1 MPLKFKDLPVT
12 VPITQINPNHRN
24 LIMQLNRCF
33 WSKNIL
39 PEGKS
44 QYLYL
49 TGTIKTDI
57 LDLPLKNLYKNQIS
71 LRKVDMKWVD
81 KCKKYYVFSDEMW
94 EDIWTA
100 IHDPTNSYKIQ
111 SAMWEMMHL
120 NYYCAYKAFKYYNE
134 VNRCKLCG
142 EAEADS
148 FHIILSCPVH
158 IEVFQKF
165 NGTYREIDGKDI
177 TERESI
183 FGVQDSGN
191 KSKLRNF
198 LTFIIKNSIFRM
210 RNVNFA
216 TKRLAITGVLS
227 RIRKDIRNELN
238 SKLLLYLSRNRLPRF
253 RELFLHN
260 NVLGQVVNNTLV
272 FTLDIV

>member
-1 MPLKFKDLPVT
+1 
-12 VPITQINPNHRN
+12 
-24 LIMQLNRCF
+24 
-33 WSKNIL
+33 
-39 PEGKS
+39 
-44 QYLYL
+44 
-49 TGTIKTDI
+49 
-57 LDLPLKNLYKNQIS
+57 
-71 LRKVDMKWVD
+71 
-81 KCKKYYVFSDEMW
+81 
-94 EDIWTA
+94 
-100 IHDPTNSYKIQ
+100 
-111 SAMWEMMHL
+111 MWEMLHL
-120 NYYCAYKAFKYYNE
+120 NYYCVYKAFKYYNE

-142 EAEADS
+142 EAEVDS

-158 IEVFQKF
+158 KEVFQKF
-165 NGTYREIDGKDI
+165 SATYREIDGKDI